1 MGKTIL
7 NYRFARDVVKEAYN
21 LVVSERKGEQLGLYC
36 DLPVLNIAMGKFF
49 RFANVNLWA
58 GLSGHG
64 KSYFLNQLNRAFVSN
79 VNIGFKRR
87 VIIIQFCFEM
97 SATDEILRACAADL
111 GISYSYLLS
120 SQYDKDTK
128 NYNTLSD
135 EYLIKVKTALDYY
148 STKNIIFV
156 DNPGNV
162 HLIYNTVEDIYN
174 KAKAKFPN
182 EDIALIVN
190 IDHTL
195 LIEKLDESDLLEL
208 MLNTGKLSIVLR
220 KNFKAMINLIGQLNN
235 NIEDVRRLTNPALHY
250 PQKSDIYAQGQIY
263 NACDNVFVIHQ
274 PQLLKLETYG
284 TKKYPTKDLIHL
296 SKLKSR
302 HGKVGNIW
310 LKDDLINGRIIPF
323 DLSKSDSN
331 ELENEQDDNSLTFLP
346 KLK

>member
-7 NYRFARDVVKEAYN
+7 SYKLANKVSDEAYK
-21 LVVSERKGEQLGLYC
+21 LVVDEKSGEQLGLYC
-36 DLPVLNIAMGKFF
+36 NLDVLNVAMGKFF

-64 KSYFLNQLNRAFVSN
+64 KSYLLNQLNKAFLSN
-79 VNIGFKRR
+79 INTGFKKK

-97 SATDEILRACAADL
+97 SAIDELLRACAGDL
-111 GISYSYLLS
+111 GLSYSYLLS
-120 SQYDKDTK
+120 SQYDKENK
-128 NYNTLSD
+128 AYNTLSD
-135 EYLIKVKTALDYY
+135 EELNKVKSFLDYY
-148 STKNIIFV
+148 SSKRIVFVENSGNI
-156 DNPGNV
+156 
-162 HLIYNTVEDIYN
+162 HLIYNTVEEIYN
-174 KAKAKFPN
+174 KIKEKNNINDYAF
-182 EDIALIVN
+182 IVN

-195 LIEKLDESDLLEL
+195 LIEKLDEGDLLEL
-208 MLNTGKLSIVLR
+208 MLNTGKLAIVLR
-220 KNFKAMINLIGQLNN
+220 KQFKAMVNLIGQLNN

-284 TKKYPTKDLIHL
+284 LKKYVTKDLIHL

-310 LKDDLINGRIIPF
+310 LKDDLSHGRIIPF
-323 DLSKSDSN
+323 DVKQTSN
-331 ELENEQDDNSLTFLP
+331 EPQNELNDNSLTFLP
-346 KLK
+346 KM